1 MPILA
6 FGYLRPLNPLKFDAE
21 LAVFLLAAHFSTSMR
36 LFTRNGLLG
45 FHVIK
50 SYRS

>member
-6 FGYLRPLNPLKFDAE
+6 FWYLRPLNPLKFDAE
-21 LAVFLLAAHFSTSMR
+21 LAVVLVAANLSISMR